1 MHFIIEKGLHMFSLC
16 FDLSPFFFFF
26 GCEAMKDRS
35 CKKPSPSVK
44 NEMNKDVFQMS
55 LAELDIPNMDA
66 HRHRMSLFN
75 NTEKGGS

>member
-1 MHFIIEKGLHMFSLC
+1 
-16 FDLSPFFFFF
+16 
-26 GCEAMKDRS
+26 MKDRS

-44 NEMNKDVFQMS
+44 SEMNKDVFQMS